1 MTRKNSA
8 LAKQYDRNVKLGRP
22 SFKDKMDYNVDRVL
36 ENVFIKDDKTSSTI
50 LDRVRGKQIAVHGSR
65 AVIKQTPPN
74 ISMQIR
80 RKDWDLIVTRNAKME
95 ARMIEDALDRAF
107 NSNMFYVKALG
118 PGYGSNSDVVFRV
131 ISRADGKPI
140 VDIKESTT
148 LPPHVIIDDVR
159 YKTLL
164 ELLKRAKKI
173 LNDPK
178 LKYRHWKA
186 RRDISIINRAIEQ
199 MKNKRVMIG
208 IIPWKRLL
216 R

>member
-1 MTRKNSA
+1 MVKIR
-8 LAKQYDRNVKLGRP
+8 DRNVKLGLP
-22 SFKDKMDYNVDRVL
+22 SFKVKMDYNVNRVL
-36 ENVFIKDDKTSSTI
+36 ENVFIKDDKASSTI
-50 LDRVRGKQIAVHGSR
+50 LDRVRGKRIAVHGSR

-95 ARMIEDALDRAF
+95 ARMIEDALDHAF
-107 NSNMFYVKALG
+107 NSNMFYVKVLG
-118 PGYGSNSDVVFRV
+118 RGYGPNSDVVFRV

-148 LPPHVIIDDVR
+148 LPPHVIINDVR

-164 ELLKRAKKI
+164 ELRKRAMKI

-186 RRDISIINRAIEQ
+186 RRDIFIINRAIEQ
-199 MKNKRVMIG
+199 TKNKKVMMG